1 MRETILS
8 IEKVVFGGEG
18 LGRLPEGKIVFVP
31 YVIPGE
37 KVKITVV
44 EEHKDYAIAQVEDVI
59 IPSPNRVKPPCR
71 YYTLCG
77 GCQFQHLDYETELKI
92 KEEVLRDLFIRQG
105 YKEEIPLKSVIN
117 SPVEY
122 GYRNKLRLH
131 VESPPLKMGFV
142 KRKTH
147 EVLRIEECL
156 LGDQLLNE
164 ILSYLYDHPL
174 WKKLSLYIKRIRIE
188 KSLLDETVCLL
199 FWSSIAPEKRDLETL
214 ANDFRIKSIFYYLKG
229 ARAFGPYPDDAPH
242 YGRRILPAIED
253 LVYYIRPG
261 VFTQSHWEINLRI
274 METIRDIAK
283 ESDKIL
289 DLHSGM
295 GNFLLPLVKSLK
307 DVREF
312 LGVDTD
318 IQAIEDG
325 LYTASINRL
334 NGRLELRR
342 KSALET
348 LHDAIKEGKKYDLVI
363 LDPPRGGCKEL
374 IRFLPEVASKKIIYL
389 SCDAPTLVRDILF
402 FNKAGYSLT
411 ELYLF
416 DMFPRTY
423 HWETLAL
430 LQR

>member
-1 MRETILS
+1 MILS

-37 KVKITVV
+37 KVRITIV
-44 EEHKDYAIAQVEDVI
+44 EDHKDYAIAQVEDVI
-59 IPSPNRVKPPCR
+59 DPSPSRVKPPCR

-92 KEEVLRDLFIRQG
+92 KEEILRDLFTRQG

-156 LGDQLLNE
+156 LGDPLLNE
-164 ILSYLYDHPL
+164 ILSYLYHHPL

-214 ANDFRIKSIFYYLKG
+214 AKDSRIKSVFYYLKG
-229 ARAFGPYPDDAPH
+229 ARASGPYPNDAPH
-242 YGRRILPAIED
+242 YGRRILPAIEG
-253 LVYYIRPG
+253 LVYYIKPG

-325 LYTASINRL
+325 LYTASINGL

-389 SCDAPTLVRDILF
+389 SCDAPTLVRDILLL
-402 FNKAGYSLT
+402 NKVGYSLT